1 MTTIINPYDIERTQ
15 HPQYD
20 GLSFIECR
28 LLDKR
33 QAEEREAAEQRI
45 KASDRT
51 DWQAICVKA
60 GFPLDAHEMFRPNS
74 ADRGL
79 PSKVSG
85 VAITFAPPKAGVTVI
100 RQVKDGY
107 QLTDAEW
114 AIVAPCIPLNQ
125 NLAAPTPK
133 ERVYLDGVL
142 FSLEATA
149 LGLSWNY
156 FPPELGKLKAHQ
168 ERMRRWYKFK
178 WFNAMYD
185 KIIITNGLSEARLDS
200 FKKIADN
207 EVEALRAMTLRKHT
221 KAAV

>member
-1 MTTIINPYDIERTQ
+1 MTTIISPYDIERTQ
-15 HPQYD
+15 HKQYD
-20 GLSFIECR
+20 GLSFIDCR
-28 LLDKR
+28 LLDQR
-33 QAEEREAAEQRI
+33 QAEEQANEEQRI

-85 VAITFAPPKAGVTVI
+85 VAITFSAPKAGVTVI

-114 AIVAPCIPLNQ
+114 AIVAPCIPVYQNQ
-125 NLAAPTPK
+125 TVATAR
-133 ERVYLDGVL
+133 ERLFLDGV
-142 FSLEATA
+142 FWSLEAA
-149 LGLSWNY
+149 SLGLSWNY
-156 FPPELGKLKAHQ
+156 LPPEHDVRRLQ
-168 ERMRRWYKFK
+168 ERLRRWNQKK
-178 WFNAMYD
+178 LFNAMYD
-185 KIIITNGLSEARLDS
+185 RLIITSGLSDTRLEG

-207 EVEALRAMTLRKHT
+207 EVETARAMTLRKHA
-221 KAAV
+221 KAAA

>member
-1 MTTIINPYDIERTQ
+1 MVIFLRLCYIIVTATQQLGKPNMIISPYDINRTK

-33 QAEEREAAEQRI
+33 QMEEQEEEERRI

-60 GFPLDAHEMFRPNS
+60 GFPLDSHEMFRPNS
-74 ADRGL
+74 ADKGE
-79 PSKVSG
+79 VSR
-85 VAITFAPPKAGVTVI
+85 AGVTSFAPQRADAPRAI

-114 AIVAPCIPLNQ
+114 EIISTCVPMNKGATAH
-125 NLAAPTPK
+125 
-133 ERVYLDGVL
+133 ERLFLDGIL
-142 FSLEATA
+142 WSLEALA

-156 FPPELGKLKAHQ
+156 FPKEH
-168 ERMRRWYKFK
+168 
-178 WFNAMYD
+178 
-185 KIIITNGLSEARLDS
+185 ARLLRWS
-200 FKKIADN
+200 FTVDRGVVPPIEK
-207 EVEALRAMTLRKHT
+207 VPF
-221 KAAV
+221 